1 MENGEF
7 RDQYST
13 TKALTGVD
21 TSGWLLAPFLLENLT
36 QGENAPVAENAL
48 VAQEKSTMEG
58 DGRPFFSE
66 LPGNAWSRSSLHD
79 KFGCCC

>member
-1 MENGEF
+1 MLENGEF
-7 RDQYST
+7 RQSVTST

-58 DGRPFFSE
+58 DDTPFL
-66 LPGNAWSRSSLHD
+66 LPVSCPGMPGAASFATR
-79 KFGCCC
+79 